1 MKDIQQVIRYLIG
14 GGSTA
19 IINWSLVYVFVEFF
33 RFHYLASMNSAIF
46 IIYLYSYFI
55 NKYFVFNNYEKKHV
69 RHGVGFIVMRLVLLL
84 TINVIVYLGVD
95 VLGFNYLVFIIATT
109 IGEAVVSFLIM
120 KFFLFRPSLSES

>member
-19 IINWSLVYVFVEFF
+19 IINWSLVYIFVEFF

-69 RHGVGFIVMRLVLLL
+69 RHGVG
-84 TINVIVYLGVD
+84 
-95 VLGFNYLVFIIATT
+95 
-109 IGEAVVSFLIM
+109 
-120 KFFLFRPSLSES
+120 